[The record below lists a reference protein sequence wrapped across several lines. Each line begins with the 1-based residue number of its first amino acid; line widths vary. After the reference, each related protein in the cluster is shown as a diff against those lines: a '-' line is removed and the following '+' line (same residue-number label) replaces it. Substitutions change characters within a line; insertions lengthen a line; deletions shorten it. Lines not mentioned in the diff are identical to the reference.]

1 MLSVVIPAF
10 NEQEMVPA
18 AAGQIDGILSRA
30 GIPHELIFIDDGSR
44 DATWAEIRAESE
56 RRDTVRGVHFSRNFR
71 KEAAIFAGLQ
81 AADGDC
87 VAVIDC
93 DLQHPPEKL
102 VEMYRLWEQGVEV
115 VEGVKTDR
123 GEESLAHRVAA
134 KTFYRLIS
142 EATHID
148 MTRASDFKLLDRK
161 AVNVLLSMRE
171 KRAFFRA
178 LSSWIGFR
186 TAEVPY
192 EVRERAAGESK
203 WSTWLLIKYAL
214 SNITAFTSLP
224 LHLITGCGA
233 ASFLAALIVGIVS
246 IVRLA
251 MGRVVTGLT
260 GAVIL
265 LLFLSGLIMVGLGII
280 GYYLGNIYMEIQDR
294 PRFIGPV
301 PPPLSIRLLHC
312 VTIIAEFRKK
322 STGFQ
327 VFFRTPQVSDTMK
340 RGRS

>member
-56 RRDTVRGVHFSRNFR
+56 HRDTVRGVHFSRNFR

-171 KRAFFRA
+171 KRAFFHA

-294 PRFIGPV
+294 PRFIVSETCGV
-301 PPPLSIRLLHC
+301 
-312 VTIIAEFRKK
+312 RKK
-322 STGFQ
+322 T
-327 VFFRTPQVSDTMK
+327 
-340 RGRS
+340 

>member
-18 AAGQIDGILSRA
+18 AAEQIDGILSRA

-56 RRDTVRGVHFSRNFR
+56 HRDPVRGVHFSRNFR

-260 GAVIL
+260 GSVIL

-294 PRFIGPV
+294 PRFIVSETCGV
-301 PPPLSIRLLHC
+301 
-312 VTIIAEFRKK
+312 RKK
-322 STGFQ
+322 T
-327 VFFRTPQVSDTMK
+327 
-340 RGRS
+340 

>member
-56 RRDTVRGVHFSRNFR
+56 HRDTVRGVHFSRNFR

-224 LHLITGCGA
+224 LYLITGCGA

-294 PRFIGPV
+294 PRFIVSETCGV
-301 PPPLSIRLLHC
+301 
-312 VTIIAEFRKK
+312 RKK
-322 STGFQ
+322 T
-327 VFFRTPQVSDTMK
+327 
-340 RGRS
+340 

>member
-56 RRDTVRGVHFSRNFR
+56 HRDTVRGIHFSRNFR

-233 ASFLAALIVGIVS
+233 ASFLAALIVSIVS

-251 MGRVVTGLT
+251 MGRAVTGLT

-294 PRFIGPV
+294 PRFIVSETCGV
-301 PPPLSIRLLHC
+301 
-312 VTIIAEFRKK
+312 RKK
-322 STGFQ
+322 T
-327 VFFRTPQVSDTMK
+327 
-340 RGRS
+340 

>member
-56 RRDTVRGVHFSRNFR
+56 HRDTVRGVHFSRNFR

-115 VEGVKTDR
+115 VEGVKTD
-123 GEESLAHRVAA
+123 RVAA

-294 PRFIGPV
+294 PRFIVSETCGV
-301 PPPLSIRLLHC
+301 
-312 VTIIAEFRKK
+312 RKK
-322 STGFQ
+322 T
-327 VFFRTPQVSDTMK
+327 
-340 RGRS
+340 

>member
-30 GIPHELIFIDDGSR
+30 GIPHELIFIDDGSG

-56 RRDTVRGVHFSRNFR
+56 HRDTVRGVHFSRNFR

-294 PRFIGPV
+294 PRFIVSETCGV
-301 PPPLSIRLLHC
+301 
-312 VTIIAEFRKK
+312 RKK
-322 STGFQ
+322 S
-327 VFFRTPQVSDTMK
+327 
-340 RGRS
+340 

>member
-56 RRDTVRGVHFSRNFR
+56 HRDPVRGVHFSRNFR

-280 GYYLGNIYMEIQDR
+280 GYYLAKIYDEVKRR
-294 PRFIGPV
+294 PRYV
-301 PPPLSIRLLHC
+301 
-312 VTIIAEFRKK
+312 IAE
-322 STGFQ
+322 TLDDA
-327 VFFRTPQVSDTMK
+327 P
-340 RGRS
+340 

>member
-56 RRDTVRGVHFSRNFR
+56 HRDTVRGVHFSRNFR

-280 GYYLGNIYMEIQDR
+280 GYYLGNIYMEIQAR
-294 PRFIGPV
+294 PRFIVSETCGV
-301 PPPLSIRLLHC
+301 
-312 VTIIAEFRKK
+312 RKK
-322 STGFQ
+322 T
-327 VFFRTPQVSDTMK
+327 
-340 RGRS
+340 

>member
-44 DATWAEIRAESE
+44 DATWSEIRAESE

-294 PRFIGPV
+294 PRFIVSETCGV
-301 PPPLSIRLLHC
+301 
-312 VTIIAEFRKK
+312 RKK
-322 STGFQ
+322 T
-327 VFFRTPQVSDTMK
+327 
-340 RGRS
+340 

>member
-56 RRDTVRGVHFSRNFR
+56 HRDTVRGVHFSRNFR

-93 DLQHPPEKL
+93 DLQHPPEKH

-294 PRFIGPV
+294 PRFIVSETCGV
-301 PPPLSIRLLHC
+301 
-312 VTIIAEFRKK
+312 RKK
-322 STGFQ
+322 S
-327 VFFRTPQVSDTMK
+327 
-340 RGRS
+340 

>member
-56 RRDTVRGVHFSRNFR
+56 HRDTVRGVHFSRNFR

-233 ASFLAALIVGIVS
+233 ASFLVALIVGIVS

-294 PRFIGPV
+294 PRFIVSETCGV
-301 PPPLSIRLLHC
+301 
-312 VTIIAEFRKK
+312 RKK
-322 STGFQ
+322 S
-327 VFFRTPQVSDTMK
+327 
-340 RGRS
+340 

>member
-56 RRDTVRGVHFSRNFR
+56 HRDTVRGVHFSRNFR

-265 LLFLSGLIMVGLGII
+265 LLFLSGLIMLVLGII
-280 GYYLGNIYMEIQDR
+280 GYYLCNIYMEIQDR
-294 PRFIGPV
+294 PRFI
-301 PPPLSIRLLHC
+301 
-312 VTIIAEFRKK
+312 
-322 STGFQ
+322 
-327 VFFRTPQVSDTMK
+327 VSETCGVLK
-340 RGRS
+340 NT

>member
-56 RRDTVRGVHFSRNFR
+56 HRDTVRGVHFSRNFR

-102 VEMYRLWEQGVEV
+102 VEMYRLWEQGIEV

-294 PRFIGPV
+294 PRFIVSETCGV
-301 PPPLSIRLLHC
+301 
-312 VTIIAEFRKK
+312 RKK
-322 STGFQ
+322 T
-327 VFFRTPQVSDTMK
+327 
-340 RGRS
+340 

>member
-56 RRDTVRGVHFSRNFR
+56 HRDTVRGVHFSRNFR

-123 GEESLAHRVAA
+123 GEESLTHRVAA

-294 PRFIGPV
+294 PRFIVSETCGV
-301 PPPLSIRLLHC
+301 
-312 VTIIAEFRKK
+312 RKK
-322 STGFQ
+322 T
-327 VFFRTPQVSDTMK
+327 
-340 RGRS
+340 

>member
-18 AAGQIDGILSRA
+18 AAEQIDGILSRA

-56 RRDTVRGVHFSRNFR
+56 HRDTVRGVHFSRNFR

-280 GYYLGNIYMEIQDR
+280 GYYLGYIYMEIQDR
-294 PRFIGPV
+294 PRFIVSETCGV
-301 PPPLSIRLLHC
+301 
-312 VTIIAEFRKK
+312 RKK
-322 STGFQ
+322 T
-327 VFFRTPQVSDTMK
+327 
-340 RGRS
+340 

>member
-56 RRDTVRGVHFSRNFR
+56 HRDTVRGVHFSRNFR

-203 WSTWLLIKYAL
+203 WSTWLLIKSAL

-294 PRFIGPV
+294 PRFIVSETCGV
-301 PPPLSIRLLHC
+301 
-312 VTIIAEFRKK
+312 RKK
-322 STGFQ
+322 T
-327 VFFRTPQVSDTMK
+327 
-340 RGRS
+340 

>member
-18 AAGQIDGILSRA
+18 AAEQIDGILSRA

-294 PRFIGPV
+294 PRFIVSETCGV
-301 PPPLSIRLLHC
+301 
-312 VTIIAEFRKK
+312 RKK
-322 STGFQ
+322 S
-327 VFFRTPQVSDTMK
+327 
-340 RGRS
+340 

>member
-56 RRDTVRGVHFSRNFR
+56 HRDTVRGVHFSRNFR

-102 VEMYRLWEQGVEV
+102 VEMYRLWEQGVEI

-294 PRFIGPV
+294 PRFIVSETCGV
-301 PPPLSIRLLHC
+301 
-312 VTIIAEFRKK
+312 RKK
-322 STGFQ
+322 T
-327 VFFRTPQVSDTMK
+327 
-340 RGRS
+340 

>member
-56 RRDTVRGVHFSRNFR
+56 HRDTVRGVHFSRNFR

-214 SNITAFTSLP
+214 SNITAFTALP

-265 LLFLSGLIMVGLGII
+265 LLFLSGLIMVGLHPAQEEAEA
-280 GYYLGNIYMEIQDR
+280 LR
-294 PRFIGPV
+294 P
-301 PPPLSIRLLHC
+301 
-312 VTIIAEFRKK
+312 
-322 STGFQ
+322 
-327 VFFRTPQVSDTMK
+327 
-340 RGRS
+340 

>member
-56 RRDTVRGVHFSRNFR
+56 HRDTVRVHFSRNFR

-294 PRFIGPV
+294 PRFIVSETCGV
-301 PPPLSIRLLHC
+301 
-312 VTIIAEFRKK
+312 RKK
-322 STGFQ
+322 T
-327 VFFRTPQVSDTMK
+327 
-340 RGRS
+340 

>member
-56 RRDTVRGVHFSRNFR
+56 HRDTVRGIHFSRNFR

-294 PRFIGPV
+294 PRFIVSETCGV
-301 PPPLSIRLLHC
+301 
-312 VTIIAEFRKK
+312 RKK
-322 STGFQ
+322 T
-327 VFFRTPQVSDTMK
+327 
-340 RGRS
+340 

>member
-18 AAGQIDGILSRA
+18 AAEQIDGILSRA

-56 RRDTVRGVHFSRNFR
+56 HRDTVRGVHFSRNFR

-294 PRFIGPV
+294 PRFIVSKTCGV
-301 PPPLSIRLLHC
+301 
-312 VTIIAEFRKK
+312 RKK
-322 STGFQ
+322 S
-327 VFFRTPQVSDTMK
+327 
-340 RGRS
+340 

>member
-18 AAGQIDGILSRA
+18 AAEQIDGILSRA

-56 RRDTVRGVHFSRNFR
+56 HRDTVRGVHFSRNFR

-81 AADGDC
+81 AADRPSGAC

-294 PRFIGPV
+294 PRFIVSETCGV
-301 PPPLSIRLLHC
+301 
-312 VTIIAEFRKK
+312 RKK
-322 STGFQ
+322 T
-327 VFFRTPQVSDTMK
+327 
-340 RGRS
+340 

>member
-30 GIPHELIFIDDGSR
+30 GIPHERIFIDDGSR

-56 RRDTVRGVHFSRNFR
+56 HRDTVRGVHFSRNFR

-123 GEESLAHRVAA
+123 GEESMAHRVAA

-186 TAEVPY
+186 TAEGPY

-294 PRFIGPV
+294 PRFIVSETCGV
-301 PPPLSIRLLHC
+301 
-312 VTIIAEFRKK
+312 RKK
-322 STGFQ
+322 T
-327 VFFRTPQVSDTMK
+327 
-340 RGRS
+340 